1 MVTVELVKAAE
12 NKVIVLEGVFFSSS
26 GGGTLDTIGQR
37 GSHPW
42 RTSLGVDWGLD
53 LQRLG
58 LADHI
63 CKGLL
68 GLRAAGFP
76 S

>member
-1 MVTVELVKAAE
+1 LVTAALVKAAE
-12 NKVIVLEGVFFSSS
+12 NNVIVLEGVIFSSS
-26 GGGTLDTIGQR
+26 GGGTLDTTVR
-37 GSHPW
+37 LGSHPW
-42 RTSLGVDWGLD
+42 RTSLGVDWGLH
-53 LQRLG
+53 LGRFG

-63 CKGLL
+63 CMGLL